1 MELCKST
8 EILQRFIEFAIKFLR
23 IWQSRYVLTFRLEL
37 LSPFGST
44 APTSTVLFCPPPGLG
59 FGRRLH
65 VSPRRPP
72 GSQRKGTVPRRAAP
86 GARLITSFKNFQIF
100 GGLVLG
106 CIKTKFCKKI
116 CVWQHFS
123 SSTRFASFCTAAISK
138 FSQKIG
144 LKNQQFSWKFSKNF
158 ANVAKFA
165 KTLTFAEMSR
175 KLLIY

>member
-1 MELCKST
+1 MHFSK
-8 EILQRFIEFAIKFLR
+8 ILQF
-23 IWQSRYVLTFRLEL
+23 
-37 LSPFGST
+37 
-44 APTSTVLFCPPPGLG
+44 
-59 FGRRLH
+59 
-65 VSPRRPP
+65 
-72 GSQRKGTVPRRAAP
+72 
-86 GARLITSFKNFQIF
+86 F

-144 LKNQQFSWKFSKNF
+144 LKNQQFSWNFSKKI

-165 KTLTFAEMSR
+165 KFCQISKISAWESGRFWKMLQNAYFLAKIGADTAENEQHFAEILPTDALWRQRGALREVPGPPRPRGERALRGRGAGAHRVRRGSGR
-175 KLLIY
+175 SGLTDYKFESNAKI